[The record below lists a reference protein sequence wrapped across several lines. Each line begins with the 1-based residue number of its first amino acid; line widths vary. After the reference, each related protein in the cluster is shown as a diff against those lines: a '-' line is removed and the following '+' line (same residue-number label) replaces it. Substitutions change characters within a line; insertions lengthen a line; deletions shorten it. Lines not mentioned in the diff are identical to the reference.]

1 MRDITN
7 QPCHAVDIVESVSV
21 DSRIKNTLEHNFHL
35 PPYLYDLSRHALF
48 SMSRTQVIEKK
59 RSPKSRCHALYVTHF
74 CRLSRTF
81 NYVTRTFTH
90 VTHGRKEAL

>member
-7 QPCHAVDIVESVSV
+7 QPCHAVDAVESVLM
-21 DSRIKNTLEHNFHL
+21 DSGIKNTLETNIHL

-59 RSPKSRCHALYVTHF
+59 RSPKSRCHAPCVTHF
-74 CRLSRTF
+74 FDLSRTF
-81 NYVTRTFTH
+81 DYVIQPFTH
-90 VTHGRKEAL
+90 VTHGRKESL